1 MSASLRWSL
10 VALVALVGV
19 VVALLSTIGSNGTIG
34 NNGEGPGPAASAPTA
49 PAATAPPAGSPPADE
64 PYTSVDPDTRA
75 AAGLPACRDSA
86 APATTVGPVA
96 GFMVRCMDD
105 GDTTTLGKIQAGAPM
120 LVNLWAYWC
129 EPCRRELPAIR
140 DAQAT
145 LGDSVRVVL
154 SHTDPSETKG
164 FDTLSALGVEDLI
177 SVSDPDE
184 DLPTLLGAPPVLP
197 VTVFVRADGSVAH
210 VLVEP
215 MHSEQDVLDAV
226 EEYLGVTA

>member
-19 VVALLSTIGSNGTIG
+19 VVALLSTLADDDEAGGR
-34 NNGEGPGPAASAPTA
+34 AASTPTA
-49 PAATAPPAGSPPADE
+49 PPVGAPPADE
-64 PYTSVDPDTRA
+64 PQTVVDAGTRA
-75 AAGLPACRDSA
+75 SAGLPACRDSA
-86 APATTVGPVA
+86 VPATTDGPVA

-105 GDTTTLGKIQAGAPM
+105 GSTTTLGKIQAGRPM
-120 LVNLWAYWC
+120 VVNLWAYWC

-145 LGDSVRVVL
+145 LGGDVAVVL

-164 FDTLSALGVEDLI
+164 FDTLAALGIDELI
-177 SVSDPDE
+177 SVSDQDE
-184 DLPTLLGAPPVLP
+184 ELPTLLGAPPVLP
-197 VTVFVRADGSVAH
+197 LTVFVRADGTVAH

-215 MHSEQDVLDAV
+215 MDSERDVLDAV
-226 EEYLGVTA
+226 EEYLGVAA